1 MIAMYN
7 SNMEIRQ
14 MRYFEAVA
22 RAGSFSR
29 AAGDLGMTQPALSRQ
44 VKALE
49 DEWGW
54 RLFERSG
61 RGVEPTCQ
69 GRVALREVRRMLK
82 AVDAGL
88 ERMRLE
94 NGSRFLRVGYAPSL
108 TGEVLERAMEC
119 FTQRHPAVR
128 IELLDLSSEEMLDG
142 IRNGSL
148 DLILGVEQETDA
160 VRWQVIRE
168 VAVGLVMPKTHRL
181 AAKKVV
187 RAKDLDGEKLLLLS
201 RLDYPEYWA
210 GIREYFR
217 DHGLNA
223 KVAGE
228 FDGLESLMTGLRA
241 GLGVALISAAAAE
254 AGRGKLVGKKLRPT
268 PQPVRVALGLPSHR
282 EPDPV
287 LAAFVGEI
295 VG

>member
-1 MIAMYN
+1 
-7 SNMEIRQ
+7 MEIRQ
-14 MRYFEAVA
+14 ARYFEAVA

-29 AAGDLGMTQPALSRQ
+29 AAENLGMTQPALSRQ

-61 RGVEPTCQ
+61 RGVVTTRE
-69 GRVALREVRRMLK
+69 GRVALREVRRMLR

-108 TGEVLERAMEC
+108 TGEILERAMEC

-128 IELLDLSSEEMLDG
+128 IELLDCSSEEMMEG
-142 IRNGSL
+142 IRSGRL
-148 DLILGVEQETDA
+148 DLILGVVQETDE
-160 VRWQVIRE
+160 VRWRVIRE
-168 VAVGLVMPKTHRL
+168 VPVGLVMPAKHRL

-201 RLDYPEYWA
+201 RLDYPEYWE
-210 GIREYFR
+210 GVRGYFAAQ
-217 DHGLNA
+217 GVNA

-241 GLGVALISAAAAE
+241 GLGVALISADAAE
-254 AGRGKLVGKKLRPT
+254 AGRGKLVGRKLRPA
-268 PQPVRVALGLPSHR
+268 PAPVRVALGLPAHR
-282 EPDPV
+282 EADPV
-287 LAAFVGEI
+287 LAAFVEEVCGARR
-295 VG
+295 GG